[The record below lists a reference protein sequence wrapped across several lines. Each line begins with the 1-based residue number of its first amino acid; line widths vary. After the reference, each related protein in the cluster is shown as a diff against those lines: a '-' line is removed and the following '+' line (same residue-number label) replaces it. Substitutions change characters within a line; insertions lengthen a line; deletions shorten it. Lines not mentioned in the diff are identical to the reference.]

1 MGGKVRTQVGSALPV
16 GDTQGAPG
24 PGRQVDR
31 ESLPLGIRALILGW
45 TGRRDPRDDEE
56 RLAAIR
62 RGPRYAAHLAP
73 VKPHGDEG

>member
-1 MGGKVRTQVGSALPV
+1 MGGRIRTQVGSAPV
-16 GDTQGAPG
+16 GGTQGAPG
-24 PGRQVDR
+24 PGREVNR

-45 TGRRDPRDDEE
+45 TGGRDPRDDEE

-73 VKPHGDEG
+73 VKSRDDAG